1 MTEVKNEG
9 ITKSSYTADYILAK
23 ALDIGEN
30 ILRCGG
36 EPYRIEDTIT
46 RICVSYGAEFADI
59 FALPSLIIANIR
71 MKDGTYSSQVR
82 RVYQTS
88 NNMYLL
94 EKMNN
99 LSRDVCSE
107 KVKLEDVESV
117 IEKSK
122 KEKPFPTI
130 LCYLGGILGAGGF
143 AVFFGGNYYDALVA
157 AIAGVV
163 VTFFNLHK
171 TAFVNQMIHS
181 VISSFVGAVVSLALI
196 SFGIGQNTDM
206 ILIGVIM
213 LLIPGLAFGNA
224 VRDLL
229 FGDTVS
235 GIIQLVQA
243 VLTAVMVAFGFT
255 VAMMIFGGVFS

>member
-1 MTEVKNEG
+1 MSE
-9 ITKSSYTADYILAK
+9 ISTKTYTADYILAK
-23 ALDIGEN
+23 ALDIGES

-36 EPYRIEDTIT
+36 EPYRIEDTVT
-46 RICVSYGAEFADI
+46 RICVAYGAEFADI

-71 MKDGTYSSQVR
+71 MEDGTHSSQVR
-82 RVYQTS
+82 RVYQNS

-99 LSRDVCSE
+99 ISRDVCS
-107 KVKLEDVESV
+107 KKITLEDVENE
-117 IEKSK
+117 ISK
-122 KEKPFPTI
+122 AKNGKPFPEI
-130 LCYLGGILGAGGF
+130 ICYLGGILGAGGF
-143 AVFFGGNYYDALVA
+143 AVFFGGNLYDALVA
-157 AIAGVV
+157 AIAGIV

-171 TAFVNQMIHS
+171 TAFVNSMIHS
-181 VISSFVGAVVSLALI
+181 VISSFIGAVVSLALI
-196 SFGIGQNTDM
+196 SFGIGSNTDM

-255 VAMMIFGGVFS
+255 VAMMIFGGVFN